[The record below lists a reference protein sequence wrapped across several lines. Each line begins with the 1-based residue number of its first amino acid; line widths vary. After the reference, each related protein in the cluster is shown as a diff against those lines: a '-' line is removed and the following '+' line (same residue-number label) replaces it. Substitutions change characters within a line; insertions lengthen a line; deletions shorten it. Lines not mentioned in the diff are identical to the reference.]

1 MATTPEIKTKFTIDG
16 MRQAATGLRAFGRTV
31 SDIMASVSKTGDPF
45 KSTTK
50 GLSGAE
56 IGAKGFSK
64 ELKNSQEQAD
74 SLVKSITKLG
84 SAGTWRGIKVG
95 AVGAGAAFV
104 GLKAKVSAVSAAA
117 LKAAKDSAAS
127 LKSISIDAQRIGG
140 STSDVAVLGYAAELT
155 GTDRDELTT
164 QIATI
169 SNEFL
174 TLRENIAKS
183 KGAYT
188 DFLAATEEDIADAKR
203 KKDAERLKEIQE
215 SFREAELE
223 ARKGSI
229 DDIDGRIR
237 QIQNVLQNGIFARDY
252 YKALRPGSLPEEF
265 GKATNRN
272 SGPAIAMLR
281 KEMRDLQKAR
291 NEFWST
297 QSPQAQALHELEKYG
312 VDIARASQ
320 GGVEGLLEISDA
332 FRKIENPSQRARV
345 AMRLF
350 GEDAGVK
357 LIPLLNGGR
366 EAIEQ
371 YRRVLEASGAIASP
385 QDIKNA
391 EEYSRAVLN
400 LKTAFSGVEMT
411 IGRALVP
418 DLTKASAELTAWL
431 IKSREQIAKAAVQA
445 FNDTRVLAQDA
456 ASLFGGRTDN
466 IQTGWLDVTVHKA
479 IALRDVFADVRR
491 QIDLLSD
498 GKETEYKWINIL
510 RNGLLSVRAFA
521 ADVVSQVTLLWN
533 GKDSDYAWAN
543 TLRDAFLQ
551 VKSFA
556 MDAWAVVSG
565 GDATN
570 FDWLNKA
577 RDQVVAFAARFREA
591 FEMLQGVVKRLG
603 EMFKTVLDY
612 WGTDIM
618 TVGLF
623 LGLTRL
629 VGLLP
634 ILTGAAGLLFKAL
647 GKVFSLGGAAAG
659 AVAAVGGAAGGA
671 AGAAGTAAA
680 TAGGLRVALAGV
692 AAAIGGLTSA
702 ALLLGT
708 TLAGAFMLGQQAAK
722 LFMAET
728 MAAHEKVIDGQAAVS
743 RAADELYMRNF
754 LSRRDETSRDRRD
767 AYWNNQGIA
776 QGGWKGKT
784 AAERNLQNAQNSDT
798 RIWGQ
803 ARYSGEDA
811 AAQYREDSEYERAEQ
826 ARRAAQPYA
835 KRVAVDI
842 NVAGRTTTLEGS
854 EVEAMQI
861 ARDLQRATRGY

>member
-1 MATTPEIKTKFTIDG
+1 MATTPEIKTRFTIDG

-31 SDIMASVSKTGDPF
+31 SEILTSAGKNDPL
-45 KSTTK
+45 KATAK
-50 GLSGAE
+50 GLSAAGIA
-56 IGAKGFSK
+56 AKGFEK
-64 ELKNSQEQAD
+64 ELKNSHAQAD
-74 SLVKSITKLG
+74 SLAKSITKLG
-84 SAGTWRGIKVG
+84 SAGTWRGIKLG

-117 LKAAKDSAAS
+117 MKAAKDSAAS
-127 LKSISIDAQRIGG
+127 LKSVSIDAQRIGG
-140 STSDVAVLGYAAELT
+140 STSDVTVLGYAADLT
-155 GTDRDELTT
+155 GTDRDELIT

-174 TLRENIAKS
+174 TLRENIDKS
-183 KGAYT
+183 TASYT
-188 DFLAATEEDIADAKR
+188 DFLTATKEDIADAKR
-203 KKDAERLKEIQE
+203 LKDAEKLQEIQE
-215 SFREAELE
+215 NFRKAELE
-223 ARKGSI
+223 ARKGSVN
-229 DDIDGRIR
+229 DIDARIQ
-237 QIQNVLQNGIFARDY
+237 QIQSVLNNGIWASDY
-252 YKALRPGSLPEEF
+252 YKALRPGSLPQEF
-265 GKATNRN
+265 GRATNTD
-272 SGPAIAMLR
+272 SKPAISMLQR
-281 KEMRDLQKAR
+281 ELRELQKAR
-291 NEFWST
+291 TEFWST
-297 QSPQAQALHELEKYG
+297 QSPQAQALKELERYG
-312 VDIARASQ
+312 VNIAQASK

-385 QDIKNA
+385 EDIRNA

-418 DLTKASAELTAWL
+418 DLTKASAELTVWL

-498 GKETEYKWINIL
+498 GKETDYKWINIL

-533 GKDSDYAWAN
+533 GKDSDYAWVN

-551 VKSFA
+551 VKAFA
-556 MDAWAVVSG
+556 LDAWAVVSG
-565 GDATN
+565 GNATN

-577 RDQVVAFAARFREA
+577 RDQVVAFGKRFQEA
-591 FEMLQGVVKRLG
+591 FEMLKGVVKSLG
-603 EMFKTVLDY
+603 EFLKPVLDY
-612 WGTDIM
+612 LDTDIA
-618 TVGLF
+618 TFGLF
-623 LGLTRL
+623 LGLTRM
-629 VGLLP
+629 VGLFSV
-634 ILTGAAGLLFKAL
+634 LTAGVGLLFKAL
-647 GKVFSLGGAAAG
+647 GSVFSLAGAAAG
-659 AVAAVGGAAGGA
+659 AVGAAGAAAGGA

-692 AAAIGGLTSA
+692 GAAIGGLTSA

-776 QGGWKGKT
+776 QGGWQGKT
-784 AAERNLQNAQNSDT
+784 VAERNLENAQNSDT
-798 RIWGQ
+798 RVWGK
-803 ARYSGEDA
+803 ARYSGDDA
-811 AAQYREDSEYERAEQ
+811 AAQYKEDKEYERAEQ
-826 ARRAAQPYA
+826 ARRAAQPYS

-842 NVAGRTTTLEGS
+842 NVAGRTTTLEGN
-854 EVEAMQI
+854 EVDAMQI